1 MKKLIPFL
9 FIAISCQSSEDMLST
24 VTEESRRV
32 ATKAFEVV
40 AAGDYDAMNLYIAN
54 DYKRHCQATPDIIVN
69 NLDQF
74 KDFIRNDRLSVPDQS
89 LIINHLVAEKN
100 LVAFYATYEGTQT
113 GQMGPFPPSGKK
125 VSLDFAGVHRIE
137 DGKIAET
144 WITWDNLAVLS
155 QLGHF
160 PPTPPEDHLG
170 LE

>member
-1 MKKLIPFL
+1 MKKLIPL
-9 FIAISCQSSEDMLST
+9 LLIALSCQDSKDT
-24 VTEESRRV
+24 VSLLTEESRMI
-32 ATKAFEVV
+32 AAKAFEVV
-40 AAGDYDAMNLYIAN
+40 AAGDYDAMDQYIAKN
-54 DYKRHCQATPDIIVN
+54 YKRHCQATPDIEVN
-69 NLDQF
+69 NLNQF

-125 VSLDFAGVHRIE
+125 ISLDFAGVHRIE

-144 WITWDNLAVLS
+144 WITWDNLAALS

-160 PPTPPEDHLG
+160 PPPPPEDNTG